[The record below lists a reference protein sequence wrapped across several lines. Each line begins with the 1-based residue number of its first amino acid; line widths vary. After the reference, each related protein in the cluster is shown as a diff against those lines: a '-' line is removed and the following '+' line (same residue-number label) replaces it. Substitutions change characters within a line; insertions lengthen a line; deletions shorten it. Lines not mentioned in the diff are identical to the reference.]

1 MARGSA
7 TILAVTAALMSAAA
21 ATPIDDK
28 HARMGGATGVLGAPI
43 GTEAAT
49 PDGAGRVRH
58 FANGSI
64 YFHPATGA
72 NAVYGLIRK
81 RWNEL
86 GAQQGYLGY
95 PMTDEIDTFDRAG
108 KVSKFQGGQLIWR
121 SATNA
126 VSEVKSADLT
136 VDWPFPPG
144 QAWKVIQ
151 ANAPFGGGSHG
162 GHWAYCWDII
172 LAGKPQSAS
181 KGIPFVAVA
190 DGRLL
195 QAEEKFP
202 SGAKE
207 GNYIAQ
213 ALGPGR
219 YASYLHVNPGSWSR
233 HVGSR
238 HKRLP
243 QELPWDDRPVVK
255 SGTVLAEVGDTGAA
269 VGAFHLHFCVTT
281 KPDFGAFAPF
291 ESVPVA
297 FRNYSVSTNNG
308 KSWTFV
314 AAGVP
319 RQGDWVR
326 REARPGP
333 SAPQINLDAHTINF
347 GSVKGQLSLPGGQ
360 PLAAG
365 DRITVKVESLWGEPL
380 AQQAMAIAAGSAG
393 PWSYEIARVPAFNN
407 LRIVVSSDRSGLA
420 GESGRFE
427 LRPNAAATMNVQL
440 KGGAK

>member
-7 TILAVTAALMSAAA
+7 TILAATAVLMSVAS

-28 HARMGGATGVLGAPI
+28 HAQMGGPTGVLGAPT
-43 GTEAAT
+43 GAETAT
-49 PDGAGRVRH
+49 PDGVGRVRH

-86 GAQQGYLGY
+86 GAQFGVLGY
-95 PMTDEIDTFDRAG
+95 PMTDEIDTFDRGG
-108 KVSKFQGGQLIWR
+108 KVGKFQGGQLIWR
-121 SATNA
+121 PATNA
-126 VSEVKSADLT
+126 VSEVRSTDLT

-151 ANAPFGGGSHG
+151 ANAPFGGGSHNG
-162 GHWAYCWDII
+162 RWVYCWDII

-181 KGIPFVAVA
+181 KGMPFVAVA

-202 SGAKE
+202 SGVKD

-213 ALGPGR
+213 QLGPGR
-219 YASYLHVNPGSWSR
+219 YASYLHVHPGSWSR
-233 HVGSR
+233 HFGKT
-238 HKRLP
+238 HKGLP
-243 QELPWDDRPVVK
+243 QERPWNDRPVVK

-281 KPDFGAFAPF
+281 KPDVGAFQPF
-291 ESVPVA
+291 ESVPVS
-297 FRNYSVSTNNG
+297 FRNYSVSTNDG

-314 AAGVP
+314 PVGVP
-319 RQGDWVR
+319 KRGDWVR
-326 REARPGP
+326 RESRPGP
-333 SAPQINLDAHTINF
+333 SAPHVNADAHTISF
-347 GSVKGQLSLPGGQ
+347 GSIKGQLALPGGQ
-360 PLAAG
+360 PLPAG
-365 DRITVKVESLWGEPL
+365 DKITVTVESLWGEPL
-380 AQQAMAIAAGSAG
+380 AQQAMTIPGGSAG
-393 PWSYEIARVPAFNN
+393 PWSYELARVPAFNN
-407 LRIVVSSDRSGLA
+407 LKLVVSSERNALA
-420 GESGRFE
+420 GESNRFE
-427 LRPNAAATMNVQL
+427 VRPNAAATMNVQL
-440 KGGAK
+440 RSAPR